1 MRRTGRMKRKI
12 SFLTVLL
19 IIFVLLG
26 ACTPAQPPT
35 ESASQPDVTAA
46 DETATNEPTATPDTR
61 TETEKLADF
70 YGGGYNTNTL
80 IGIDQFG
87 RTFEAGGED
96 RKGKQV
102 GIFYWPWFSEKSTTG
117 VYNNTEILKMEN
129 GLKLLTSLKDVN
141 PDISPAYQDHYWDEP
156 LFGYYHSQDKWV
168 IRRHLRMLGLAGVDY
183 ICFDATN
190 GIAFSAVAKTVLSCI
205 DELQK
210 EGFNPPR
217 LTFYTHYKSMQVVK
231 RLYKDVYS
239 ANYCP
244 NGWYT
249 YDGKPMI
256 IAYTEPKDDIKAT
269 GGPYKPAKYNDEIA
283 NFFTFVRPEWP
294 NEYRMYNDSIAWV
307 EWKYPIPY
315 HGKFSAMTVSPSAHV
330 GCPYSYSLTGHTTNW
345 GRGWDPQS
353 GQNISENVEKGTF
366 FQLNWDRA
374 LDRDPD
380 MIFVGGWNEWTMTK
394 QEWGGEYAF
403 VDNVNLEYS
412 RDIEPMKGG
421 CNDAFYMQMTDNIRK
436 YKKTEVP
443 AGKFDSVTPGAD
455 FDWNGVKAVFR
466 KYEAVNEARDEDG
479 KPETVHYVTGELS
492 LKGWEGY
499 EYVINRSSQGS
510 VDKLDEGMKTISCGQ
525 AEVTVKDNVMLIT
538 VARSVLG
545 LEANNNSFYFK
556 LADNVENS
564 EDIMDYYVTGCSLP
578 IGRMSFRYVG

>member
-1 MRRTGRMKRKI
+1 M
-12 SFLTVLL
+12 LL

-26 ACTPAQPPT
+26 ACSPAQPPT
-35 ESASQPDVTAA
+35 GSASQPDVTAS

-61 TETEKLADF
+61 TEAEKLADF

-87 RTFEAGGED
+87 RTFETGGED

-269 GGPYKPAKYNDEIA
+269 GGPYNPSKYNDEIA

-294 NEYRMYNDSIAWV
+294 NEYRMYKDSIAWV

-436 YKKTEVP
+436 YKKTE
-443 AGKFDSVTPGAD
+443 
-455 FDWNGVKAVFR
+455 R
-466 KYEAVNEARDEDG
+466 
-479 KPETVHYVTGELS
+479 
-492 LKGWEGY
+492 
-499 EYVINRSSQGS
+499 
-510 VDKLDEGMKTISCGQ
+510 GM
-525 AEVTVKDNVMLIT
+525 
-538 VARSVLG
+538 
-545 LEANNNSFYFK
+545 
-556 LADNVENS
+556 
-564 EDIMDYYVTGCSLP
+564 
-578 IGRMSFRYVG
+578 